1 MAVIS
6 TLANSISPLQSILIA
21 VAAAAAVPL
30 LWMALSAVS
39 NSPPKG
45 VPSLFAWP
53 LVGQAFTVAKYAQVR
68 QLHAFFAEGF
78 RKYGSIF
85 AVPLAGSYMVTV
97 SDADAIKVI
106 FNNTDSFVR
115 GKTGWETTKDIIKYS
130 LVLLPTGPTWRRHR
144 KLMQPA
150 FGPSHL
156 RQTVDAATEVADK
169 IKADWTSVM
178 AATGE
183 KTIVVDVYKYMGAV
197 AFDVICKIAF
207 SKDDGAVGS
216 ITKKEFSKTAEM
228 FDEISALMQL
238 VTHLLPPAMWSW
250 MGISSSSPRVTSVRD
265 SSQAFVM
272 DVIAERRAATSL
284 GEHQEKG
291 KWDMDLLD
299 RFLQNSAELN
309 PDGEGLSEDEIIGET
324 LAMFM
329 AGHETTANSMT
340 FIIMSLCQNPDVM
353 AKVVDDIDRI
363 YTQIGGNLTT
373 ENLFEFKYLDWV
385 IKETMRLHPVVP
397 FFARET
403 AKPVTLMG
411 HAFPAKM
418 ILITSIMNLH
428 RNPKYW
434 ADPDTFNPDRWAQQ
448 PVPGSYLPFG
458 DGPTM
463 CIGQKMANI
472 EMRVVM
478 INLLRR
484 FTFEMVPDQKLEFFT
499 AITYGLLNGLKVKV
513 TERKM

>member
-1 MAVIS
+1 
-6 TLANSISPLQSILIA
+6 
-21 VAAAAAVPL
+21 
-30 LWMALSAVS
+30 MALGAVS
-39 NSPPKG
+39 NNPPKG
-45 VPSLFAWP
+45 VPGPFAWP
-53 LVGQAFTVAKYAQVR
+53 LVGQALAFGKYAQVK
-68 QLHAFFAEGF
+68 QLHVYFAEGF

-85 AVPLAGSYMVTV
+85 AVPLGSSYMITV
-97 SDADAIKVI
+97 SDADAIKAI
-106 FNNTDSFVR
+106 LNNTDSFVR
-115 GKTGWETTKDIIKYS
+115 GENPWEVTKDFIKYS
-130 LVLLPTGPTWRRHR
+130 LALLPTGPTWRRHR

-169 IKADWTSVM
+169 IKAEWTSVM

-183 KTIVVDVYKYMGAV
+183 KTIVVDAYKYMGA
-197 AFDVICKIAF
+197 AALDVICKIAF
-207 SKDDGAVGS
+207 SKDRGAVES
-216 ITKKEFSKTAEM
+216 IGKNEFSKTAEM

-238 VTHLLPPAMWSW
+238 RLFSAPWLWSW
-250 MGISSSSPRVTSVRD
+250 LGISSSSPRVTSVRD

-284 GEHQEKG
+284 GEHQAKG
-291 KWDMDLLD
+291 KWDMDVLD

-329 AGHETTANSMT
+329 GGHETTANSMT
-340 FIIMSLCQNPDVM
+340 FIIMVLCQNPDVM

-373 ENLFEFKYLDWV
+373 ENLFEFRYLDWV

-428 RNPKYW
+428 HNPKYW

-448 PVPGSYLPFG
+448 PVPGSYLSFG
-458 DGPTM
+458 DGPTV

-484 FTFEMVPDQKLEFFT
+484 FTFEMVPDQKLEFIT
-499 AITYGLLNGLKVKV
+499 AITHGLKNGFKVKV

>member
-6 TLANSISPLQSILIA
+6 TLVNSISPLQRILIA
-21 VAAAAAVPL
+21 AAAAAVPL
-30 LWMALSAVS
+30 LWMALSAVAK
-39 NSPPKG
+39 NPPKG
-45 VPSLFAWP
+45 VPGPFAWP
-53 LVGQAFTVAKYAQVR
+53 LFGQMFSVAKYAQVG
-68 QLHAFFAEGF
+68 QLHTFFTEGF

-85 AVPLAGSYMVTV
+85 AVPLAGRYFVTT
-97 SDADAIKVI
+97 SDADAIKDI
-106 FNNTDSFVR
+106 LNNTGSFVR
-115 GKTGWETTKDIIKYS
+115 GENPWKATKDFIKYS
-130 LVLLPTGPTWRRHR
+130 LAILPTGPTWRRHR

-156 RQTVDAATEVADK
+156 RQTVDAATEVANK
-169 IKADWTSVM
+169 IKAEWTSVM

-183 KTIVVDVYKYMGAV
+183 KTIVVDAYKYMGA
-197 AFDVICKIAF
+197 AALDVISKIAF

-216 ITKKEFSKTAEM
+216 ITKKESSKRLFSA
-228 FDEISALMQL
+228 
-238 VTHLLPPAMWSW
+238 PAMWSW
-250 MGISSSSPRVTSVRD
+250 MGISSSSPRVTSLRD

-284 GEHQEKG
+284 GEHQAKG
-291 KWDMDLLD
+291 KWDMDVLD

-309 PDGEGLSEDEIIGET
+309 PDGERLSEDEIIGET
-324 LAMFM
+324 LTMFV

-340 FIIMSLCQNPDVM
+340 FIIMVLCQNSDVM
-353 AKVVDDIDRI
+353 AKVVAEIDRVYAAI
-363 YTQIGGNLTT
+363 DGTVTT

-385 IKETMRLHPVVP
+385 IKETMRLYPVVP
-397 FFARET
+397 FIARES

-411 HAFPAKM
+411 HTFPAK
-418 ILITSIMNLH
+418 TSVLSNIMNLH

-434 ADPDTFNPDRWAQQ
+434 TDPDTFNPDRWALP

-458 DGPTM
+458 EGPM
-463 CIGQKMANI
+463 VCIGQKMANI

-478 INLLRR
+478 INLLRC
-484 FTFEMVPDQKLEFFT
+484 FTFEMVRDQKLEFVT
-499 AITYGLLNGLKVKV
+499 TSTYGLKNGFKVNV